1 METLVSNK
9 KKYLG
14 SLAFLVLLMG
24 VTFYFLFKDNPI
36 PQLLETIRQV
46 NPFFLLLGV
55 LSMFG
60 FICCEAGNTKIIM
73 ESLRYKISFL
83 RHLKYSFVG
92 FYFSSITPSAS
103 GGQPMQ
109 MYYMKRDG
117 VNLSISSLT
126 YLILIAVYQIVMLG
140 YGVVMF
146 FLKRE
151 FVTASVNGIGILLI
165 YGFTINILLIGFII
179 CAIFSKKLI
188 RRFLFW
194 GIRILSKIRIIKH
207 TEQVMENTE
216 HQLLEYQQGAQHI
229 RKHPGVLI
237 KVFLVTILQL
247 TLSFLVP
254 FFVYCSFGLTGHG
267 LLEILAVQSLLTI
280 AVSSLP
286 LPGAVGASESGFMTL
301 FRLFFPSAMLLP
313 AMLLSRGISF
323 YLMLFISGAVS
334 MITHCQKSKK
344 IEREA
349 ERSALNAVHA
359 PENP

>member
-1 METLVSNK
+1 METLMNHK
-9 KKYLG
+9 KKYIG
-14 SLAFLVLLMG
+14 SLFFLLALMG
-24 VTFYFLFKDNPI
+24 VTFYFLLKDNPI
-36 PQLLETIRQV
+36 PQLVRTIRSV
-46 NPFFLLLGV
+46 NPFFLILGV
-55 LSMFG
+55 LAMFG

-126 YLILIAVYQIVMLG
+126 YLILIAVYQAVMLG
-140 YGVVMF
+140 YGIVMF

-151 FVTASVNGIGILLI
+151 FVTGSVTGIGLLLV
-165 YGFTINILLIGFII
+165 YGFGINLLLIGFIL
-179 CAIFSKKLI
+179 CAVFSKTLI

-194 GIRILSKIRIIKH
+194 GIRLLHKIHLIKDPEKAKASA
-207 TEQVMENTE
+207 EQ
-216 HQLLEYQQGAQHI
+216 QILEYQQGAQHI
-229 RKHPGVLI
+229 KRHPSVLI
-237 KVFLVTILQL
+237 KVFFVTVLQL

-254 FFVYCSFGLTGHG
+254 FFVYLSFGLKGHG

-301 FRLFFPSAMLLP
+301 FKLFFPTGMLLP

-323 YLMLFISGAVS
+323 YLMLLISGAVS
-334 MITHCQKSKK
+334 VITHCQKSKK
-344 IEREA
+344 IRREA
-349 ERSALNAVHA
+349 EPSSLPALRA
-359 PENP
+359 PENG

>member
-1 METLVSNK
+1 MESLMNHK

-14 SLAFLVLLMG
+14 SFLFFVVLMG
-24 VTFYFLFKDNPI
+24 ATFYFLLKDNPL
-36 PQLLETIRQV
+36 PQLMKTIRNV
-46 NPFFLLLGV
+46 NPFFLGLGI
-55 LSMFG
+55 LAMLG

-83 RHLKYSFVG
+83 CHLKYSFVG

-126 YLILIAVYQIVMLG
+126 YLILIAIYQIVMLG
-140 YGVVMF
+140 YGGVMF
-146 FLKRE
+146 LWKHE
-151 FVTASVNGIGILLI
+151 FVTESISGIGILLI
-165 YGFTINILLIGFII
+165 YGFAVNILLIGFIL
-179 CAIFSKKLI
+179 CAVFSKQLI
-188 RRFLFW
+188 RRFLYW
-194 GIRILSKIRIIKH
+194 GIHMLAKIRIIKDTDH
-207 TEQVMENTE
+207 AISSAE
-216 HQLLEYQQGAQHI
+216 HQLLEYQQGAEHI
-229 RKHPGVLI
+229 RKNPIVLL

-254 FFVYCSFGLTGHG
+254 FFVYLSFGLKGHG
-267 LLEILAVQSLLTI
+267 ILEILAIQSLLTI

-286 LPGAVGASESGFMTL
+286 LPGAVGASENGFLTL

-323 YLMLFISGAVS
+323 YLMLLISGAVS
-334 MITHCQKSKK
+334 MVTHCQKSKK
-344 IEREA
+344 IKRECGQHSLTAFQAA
-349 ERSALNAVHA
+349 EKI
-359 PENP
+359 